1 MLRKLA
7 DLHRT
12 PRSRTTSTISPNSRS
27 MPHPRFVLHITF
39 HGGIC
44 SPSVC
49 LSRTRPGHCPT
60 LLAIRLPD
68 VAPRKY
74 FKQVDPQEIVVN
86 YSTGSGMRPIPV
98 SFCVMSSAT
107 GNCTSD
113 SMIDLQ
119 DPATQVKLAKSN
131 NGKGPTP
138 SFAECLYGASNGGAD
153 PITMDAFIEH
163 CGRGT
168 FALSHLSPL

>member
-1 MLRKLA
+1 MFDLVVKAHSMMHVAQAGGFASHTSLAHHQHNLTKLE
-7 DLHRT
+7 
-12 PRSRTTSTISPNSRS
+12 
-27 MPHPRFVLHITF
+27 
-39 HGGIC
+39 
-44 SPSVC
+44 
-49 LSRTRPGHCPT
+49 
-60 LLAIRLPD
+60 
-68 VAPRKY
+68 
-74 FKQVDPQEIVVN
+74 VDPQETVVN

-138 SFAECLYGASNGGAD
+138 SFAKCLYGASNGGAD

-168 FALSHLSPL
+168 STVTALSH

>member
-1 MLRKLA
+1 MVFVCPFGLTQTRTSLA
-7 DLHRT
+7 LPH
-12 PRSRTTSTISPNSRS
+12 SSP
-27 MPHPRFVLHITF
+27 
-39 HGGIC
+39 
-44 SPSVC
+44 
-49 LSRTRPGHCPT
+49 
-60 LLAIRLPD
+60 IRLPD
-68 VAPRKY
+68 FAPRKY
-74 FKQVDPQEIVVN
+74 FKQVDPQETVVN
-86 YSTGSGMRPIPV
+86 YSTGSGLRPIPI

-107 GNCTSD
+107 DYCTSD

-138 SFAECLYGASNGGAD
+138 SFAECLYGASNGGAV

-168 FALSHLSPL
+168 YVTALSH